1 MDILWNVTS
10 LPSDLKEVVKNLSVS
25 QKYADKFLSVLA
37 TFSILKSTYMAVES
51 MNQLQYLEVHLIILK
66 IINKT
71 DKQFLFFIRVFNIHF
86 FLFQLINFMNGPKV
100 IPQCCFP
107 MRNRLAE
114 LINNFLKAFSKGVKN
129 IEIFFKETDV
139 CKQKPIK
146 SS

>member
-1 MDILWNVTS
+1 MDILWNITS

-86 FLFQLINFMNGPKV
+86 FY
-100 IPQCCFP
+100 
-107 MRNRLAE
+107 
-114 LINNFLKAFSKGVKN
+114 FS
-129 IEIFFKETDV
+129 
-139 CKQKPIK
+139 
-146 SS
+146 